1 MMNDIILKIRDG
13 NSVVMLTEN
22 ASVSDSP
29 EPTVN
34 DADKVIGPDGTI
46 YDMNG
51 EMGIKMIIRYCID
64 MANKMSLGFLVPLFN
79 SLTICYTFSEP
90 TMATDGTFLFI
101 NPGFVH
107 TLMDWCDG
115 TLDGVIFVL
124 VHEVYHNLFKH
135 SQRLANQP
143 DVFTPYDE
151 NIDNIASD
159 LEINWVI
166 ENTLYDNRTMQQWE
180 EERDPNDPNDVC
192 PYVLG
197 KDGKPVLVDIGGGI
211 KKPVRRLPF
220 VGITKKTNGQYDE
233 KYAGWT
239 YEDIYKDLIKNPNI
253 TPPPPPTKIENTID
267 HTSPESLWN
276 PNVPIPPGM
285 EMPDMDITFALDP
298 DEKAGY
304 EDGWV
309 QAIAEMK
316 AKGLLESIRISNRR
330 FQQLFEQSAASGTN
344 SSYDKGYDNGY
355 AAAIATVKDM
365 IANGVQ
371 PTEDNLN
378 KGNNNSKI
386 SIKGNR
392 PNVKMP
398 KQTNSSGPSSSSE
411 SGNDERGNDDGSNGG
426 NSEGTS
432 DSKQDVMDQI
442 AQIAQND
449 ARRNARNGQ
458 SQNGQNGQNRNDPN
472 GQNRNDQG
480 GQDGQNGQNRNDPNG
495 QNRNDPNGQNRNGQ
509 GGQDGQ
515 NGQNRNGQG
524 GQGGQNG
531 QNRNDPNGQNRNGQG
546 GMSKQE
552 MLDKLSEMQKNAQ
565 SKNGETVAVADGN
578 CTGKNDNMMSG
589 KHIVSK
595 SEGKEIAEKAGIT
608 PDDIVK
614 RGGVQNIFDNDAEI
628 QKMLKQLGNNIDN
641 DVAKRIKAGLGVIKK
656 TQQPGSGFMKNI
668 IGILKSAGKMT
679 IDWREELALFMSGC
693 IRTSFIGYN
702 NNYIWND
709 RYEELYDTDE
719 PDSLEHIL
727 IFLDTSGS
735 MFSNE
740 DDLKRC
746 LHNIKDIVAS
756 TNSQRAEVYLFNYGI
771 YSHTELDVQEIQD
784 NYDRLELKLPVKTGG
799 TSYDQIFDTIQ
810 KQYIDKDITP
820 DAVVIMTDSDL
831 YACFDQLPKHSST
844 DYEDMTV
851 FMIVDDSPH
860 QKVPFGQTLYVSQKD
875 FDIVSRNTVLD
886 ESLLY
891 HSITTNKRKCMNT
904 TIHKMNEAVRLPRAS
919 KKTTTVSLED
929 IDKANLSILRSDS
942 EKWKKTKTD
951 LVEAMNKSPITRR
964 IFGQFADVDD
974 DMRKINADSYN
985 VSILVS
991 DDAKFEIFGNVFLY
1005 ESKKIV
1011 MWDQLF
1017 DSLKD
1022 ICPFFTVGTIH
1033 GDFTIGYSNTDGVG
1047 MPKNMPVNV
1056 EGNINILS
1064 MPYLT
1069 TLGKLPN
1076 AYDVN
1081 VEDCPLISDEELA
1094 DIGAITE
1101 STYTRPLRRTR
1112 RNMTS
1117 MMKSIVESRIAIAKQ
1132 FKPMNESFSS
1142 TQLAKMFNSI
1152 TGSKP
1157 AGTAK
1162 LTGVSAQNRNILKKF
1177 DKDNPIMWSEITDDM
1192 ITTTKPVLKARSK
1205 AVLERRDQDNTDD
1218 WGIRIVC
1225 DEDGKIV
1232 LIITGNNKSKKNPK
1246 YDRSM
1251 PNEYRYIYDWTDGKG
1266 WLFVNKDLVPV
1277 IEERRKALEDACSGF
1292 FMYVNAKFDLGIKQ
1306 ISTDMSMLQ
1315 NLVNNVHTD
1324 GVLVKD
1330 AWRTFKNKELYVDLT
1345 SKTVQNIIL
1354 SYYTNT
1360 LGYTQSTTQNEI
1372 LKQLE
1377 SAAKAIEIFKPLFID
1392 YTKSSLSNLTPVR
1405 VVDDDTAIG
1414 YHVVGMKIA
1423 TFELI
1428 PDMLVTIYD
1437 IDSKHNSRA
1446 SRQAGDDT
1454 LPLGSINPYDR
1465 EIADTGYFDVEKN
1478 REDDEVEKA
1487 KFGYLNN
1494 LRKRRM
1500 IQHSRTN
1507 SITGSRVNTSHLNDP
1522 RLSDMSDRGVVFS
1535 PETDARSQRVYD
1547 TITKMKTA
1555 AETRLSNT
1563 SDKCDKFISTLTSAV
1578 KKKDVLTQY
1587 VSLEDLVKKFIDAGT
1602 NLQHQL
1608 KIADSIEI
1616 KYANARVRSNQR
1628 GYDRGYADTV
1638 SSQVAD
1644 ALDALQD
1651 DFIQNVNND
1660 NSLRWE
1666 MRNISKFFDTIADID
1681 VTTYLEKDDD
1691 DLINKLSNYYKMQ
1704 GRPVDTL
1711 MTNASMSDADRRYT
1725 GNRNHTVK
1733 ILRTALEKFV
1743 SAYSYVI
1750 SLISNF
1756 RRTLK

>member
-1 MMNDIILKIRDG
+1 MLNDIILKIRTKD
-13 NSVVMLTEN
+13 SDVLMLTESTSESQN
-22 ASVSDSP
+22 SV
-29 EPTVN
+29 PTVN
-34 DADKVIGPDGTI
+34 DADKVIGPDGTM
-46 YDMNG
+46 YDMHDV
-51 EMGIKMIIRYCID
+51 KMIIQYCID
-64 MANKMSLGFLVPLFN
+64 MAISMSLGYLAPLFR
-79 SLTICYTFSEP
+79 SLTVCYTFAYD
-90 TMATDGTFLFI
+90 TMATNGTFLFI
-101 NPGFVH
+101 NPGFVY
-107 TLMDWCDG
+107 TLIDNCDG

-135 SQRLANQP
+135 SQRLADQP
-143 DVFTPYDE
+143 DVFSPYDQYTS
-151 NIDNIASD
+151 NVAAD
-159 LEINWVI
+159 LEINWII
-166 ENTLYDNRTMQQWE
+166 ENTLYDNRTMQEWE
-180 EERDPNDPNDVC
+180 EAKADDPNDVC
-192 PYVLG
+192 PYVLD
-197 KDGKPVLVDIGGGI
+197 KNGKPVMVDINGV
-211 KKPVRRLPF
+211 KKPIRRLPF
-220 VGITKKTNGQYDE
+220 IGITNKISGQYDE

-239 YEDIYKDLIKNPNI
+239 YENIYKDLIKNPP
-253 TPPPPPTKIENTID
+253 TPPTPPAPPKEKKIE
-267 HTSPESLWN
+267 HTSPESVWN
-276 PNVPIPPGM
+276 PPTPPGKSGNPPGI
-285 EMPDMDITFALDP
+285 EVTYDLDP
-298 DEKAGY
+298 DEKKGY
-304 EDGWV
+304 EDGWA

-316 AKGLLESIRISNRR
+316 AQGLVESLRISCKR
-330 FQQLFEQSAASGTN
+330 FQQLFEQSTASGE
-344 SSYDKGYDNGY
+344 SSYDTGYKNGY
-355 AAAIATVKDM
+355 AAAIATVKEM
-365 IANGVQ
+365 IAHGVQ
-371 PTEDNLN
+371 PTEDNM
-378 KGNNNSKI
+378 KSNSNV
-386 SIKGNR
+386 SIKGNK
-392 PNVKMP
+392 PDIKMP
-398 KQTNSSGPSSSSE
+398 NKNAGKSGSNSS
-411 SGNDERGNDDGSNGG
+411 N
-426 NSEGTS
+426 GTS
-432 DSKQDVMDQI
+432 DSDDTENKPGNNASSKQDTIDQI
-442 AQIAQND
+442 NKIAQNQNSQNRSQD
-449 ARRNARNGQ
+449 GQGSQNASNGQ
-458 SQNGQNGQNRNDPN
+458 NQNSQNRSQDGQGSQNASNGQNQNGQNGSQANN
-472 GQNRNDQG
+472 
-480 GQDGQNGQNRNDPNG
+480 
-495 QNRNDPNGQNRNGQ
+495 
-509 GGQDGQ
+509 
-515 NGQNRNGQG
+515 
-524 GQGGQNG
+524 
-531 QNRNDPNGQNRNGQG
+531 

-552 MLDKLSEMQKNAQ
+552 ILDKLSDMQKNAQ
-565 SKNGETVAVADGN
+565 SGNSETIAKADGN
-578 CTGKNDNMMSG
+578 CTGKTDNMMANP
-589 KHIVSK
+589 HMVSK
-595 SEGKEIAEKAGIT
+595 AEGEEIAKRAGIT
-608 PDDIVK
+608 PDDITK
-614 RGGVQNIFDNDAEI
+614 KGSVQNIFDNDAEI
-628 QKMLKQLGNNIDN
+628 QKKLKELGDKIDA
-641 DVAKRIKAGLGVIKK
+641 DMTRRVKAGLNVEKK
-656 TQQPGSGFMKNI
+656 TQHPGSGFLDEI
-668 IGILKSAGKMT
+668 VGILKSAGKLT
-679 IDWREELALFMSGC
+679 IDWREELATFFSGC
-693 IRTSFIGYN
+693 IRTQYIGYN
-702 NNYIWND
+702 NNYIWQD
-709 RYEELYDTDE
+709 RYEDLYDYDE
-719 PDSLEHIL
+719 PDAMEHIL

-735 MFSNE
+735 MFANK
-740 DDLKRC
+740 DDLTRC
-746 LHNIKDIVAS
+746 LHNIKEIVAN

-771 YSHTELDVQEIQD
+771 YSHTELDTEEIQD
-784 NYDRLELKLPVKTGG
+784 KYDFMELKLPIKTGG
-799 TSYDQIFDTIQ
+799 TSYNQIFDVIQ
-810 KQYIDKDITP
+810 KQYVDKDIIP

-831 YACFDQLPKHSST
+831 YARFGQLPKHSSK
-844 DYEDMTV
+844 DYEDYTV
-851 FMIVDDSPH
+851 FMVIDDTPA
-860 QKVPFGQTLYVSQKD
+860 QEIPFGQAIYVSQHD
-875 FDIVSRNTVLD
+875 FDVVARHTTLN

-891 HSITTNKRKCMNT
+891 HSMTTNKRKCMNT
-904 TIHKMNEAVRLPRAS
+904 TIHKMNEAVRLPNAN
-919 KKTTTVSLED
+919 KKNTKVELDD
-929 IDKANLSILRSDS
+929 IAKANLNVIRSDS
-942 EKWKKTKTD
+942 EKWEKTKKD
-951 LVEAMNKSPITRR
+951 LAKAMKESPITRS
-964 IFGQFADVDD
+964 IFGAFAEVIDD
-974 DMRKINADSYN
+974 PSDIDSYS
-985 VSILVS
+985 VKILVS
-991 DDAKFEIFGNVFLY
+991 DDAKFDIFGNVFLY
-1005 ESKKIV
+1005 GSKKIM
-1011 MWDQLF
+1011 MWDELF
-1017 DSLKD
+1017 NSLQN
-1022 ICPFFTVGTIH
+1022 ICTFFDVGTIH
-1033 GDFTIGYSNTDGVG
+1033 GDFTIGMSYTDGVEL
-1047 MPKNMPVNV
+1047 PKHMPVKV
-1056 EGNINILS
+1056 EGNVNILD

-1081 VEDCPLISDEELA
+1081 VQACPLISDEELA
-1094 DIGAITE
+1094 DVGAITE
-1101 STYTRPLRRTR
+1101 STYTRPLRCTR
-1112 RNMTS
+1112 RNMTP

-1162 LTGVSAQNRNILKKF
+1162 LTGVSVQNRDILKKF

-1205 AVLERRDQDNTDD
+1205 AILERRDQDNTDD

-1292 FMYVNAKFDLGIKQ
+1292 FMYVNAKFDLGITQ

-1563 SDKCDKFISTLTSAV
+1563 SDKCDKFISTLTSVV
-1578 KKKDVLTQY
+1578 KKTDVLTQY

-1651 DFIQNVNND
+1651 DFIQNVKND
-1660 NSLRWE
+1660 NSLREE
-1666 MRNISKFFDTIADID
+1666 MHNISKIFDTIADID

-1691 DLINKLSNYYKMQ
+1691 DLINKLSNYYKIQ

-1725 GNRNHTVK
+1725 GNRNRTVE

>member
-29 EPTVN
+29 VPTVN
-34 DADKVIGPDGTI
+34 DADKVIGPDGTV

-64 MANKMSLGFLVPLFN
+64 MANKMSLGFLAPLFN
-79 SLTICYTFSEP
+79 SLTICYTFSFD

-107 TLMDWCDG
+107 TLMDQCDG

-135 SQRLANQP
+135 SQRHADQP

-151 NIDNIASD
+151 NVDNIAAD

-220 VGITKKTNGQYDE
+220 VGITKKTGGQYDE

-253 TPPPPPTKIENTID
+253 TPPPPPPPQKKIEKTID
-267 HTSPESLWN
+267 HTSPESQWN

-285 EMPDMDITFALDP
+285 KMPDMDITFALDP

-304 EDGWV
+304 EDGWA

-316 AKGLLESIRISNRR
+316 AKGLLESIHISNRR

-365 IANGVQ
+365 IAHGVQ

-392 PNVKMP
+392 PNVEMP
-398 KQTNSSGPSSSSE
+398 KQTNGSGSSSS
-411 SGNDERGNDDGSNGG
+411 SGSGNDDGSNDG
-426 NSEGTS
+426 NPEGTP

-458 SQNGQNGQNRNDPN
+458 NQNDQNGQNGQNRNDPN
-472 GQNRNDQG
+472 GQSQNGQG

-495 QNRNDPNGQNRNGQ
+495 QSQ
-509 GGQDGQ
+509 
-515 NGQNRNGQG
+515 
-524 GQGGQNG
+524 
-531 QNRNDPNGQNRNGQG
+531 NGQG

-628 QKMLKQLGNNIDN
+628 QKMLKQLGDNIDN
-641 DVAKRIKAGLGVIKK
+641 DVAKRIKAGLGVTKK

-709 RYEELYDTDE
+709 RYEDLYDTDE

-735 MFSNE
+735 MFSSE

-771 YSHTELDVQEIQD
+771 YSHTELDVEEIQD
-784 NYDRLELKLPVKTGG
+784 NYDRLELKLPVKSGG
-799 TSYDQIFDTIQ
+799 TSYDQIFDVIQ

-820 DAVVIMTDSDL
+820 NVVVIMTDSDL
-831 YACFDQLPKHSST
+831 YSCFGQLPKHSST
-844 DYEDMTV
+844 DYEDMTL

-875 FDIVSRNTVLD
+875 FEIVSRKTVLN
-886 ESLLY
+886 ESLSY
-891 HSITTNKRKCMNT
+891 HSLPTNKRKCMNT
-904 TIHKMNEAVRLPRAS
+904 TIHKMNEAVRLPGAS
-919 KKTTTVSLED
+919 KKTAAVSIED
-929 IDKANLSILRSDS
+929 IAKANLNILRSDS
-942 EKWKKTKTD
+942 EKWKKTKED
-951 LVEAMNKSPITRR
+951 LVEAFKKSPAAYS
-964 IFGQFADVDD
+964 IFSDALVTD
-974 DMRKINADSYN
+974 N
-985 VSILVS
+985 VKLISTIANRMNILVS

-1005 ESKKIV
+1005 GSKKCLL
-1011 MWDQLF
+1011 WDEF
-1017 DSLKD
+1017 FKSLKD
-1022 ICPFFTVGTIH
+1022 ICPFFSVGTIH
-1033 GDFTIGYSNTDGVG
+1033 GDFTIGMSNTDGVG
-1047 MPKNMPVNV
+1047 LPKIMPANV
-1056 EGNINILS
+1056 EGNINIID

-1069 TLGKLPN
+1069 TLGKLPP
-1076 AYDVN
+1076 AFDVN
-1081 VEDCPLISDEELA
+1081 VQDCPLISDEELA
-1094 DIGAITE
+1094 DVGAITE
-1101 STYTRPLRRTR
+1101 SAYTRPFRRTR
-1112 RNMTS
+1112 CGMTPR
-1117 MMKSIVESRIAIAKQ
+1117 MKSIVESRIAMAKR

-1225 DEDGKIV
+1225 DEEGKIV

-1251 PNEYRYIYDWTDGKG
+1251 SSEHQYIYDWTGGKG
-1266 WLFVNKDLVPV
+1266 WLFVNKDLVPI
-1277 IEERRKALEDACSGF
+1277 IEERRAALSDACAGF
-1292 FMYVNAKFDLGIKQ
+1292 FMYVNTVFDLGVKEIL
-1306 ISTDMSMLQ
+1306 TDMSNVQ
-1315 NLVNNVHTD
+1315 NLVNNAHTD

-1345 SKTVQNIIL
+1345 SKTVRNNIL
-1354 SYYTNT
+1354 NYYASK
-1360 LGYTQSTTQNEI
+1360 LGYTQSTLQNEFM
-1372 LKQLE
+1372 KQLE
-1377 SAAKAIEIFKPLFID
+1377 SAAKAIEMFKPLFID
-1392 YTKSSLSNLTPVR
+1392 YTKSSLSNLTKVS
-1405 VVDDDTAIG
+1405 VVSDDTAIG

-1446 SRQAGDDT
+1446 SRKAGDDT

-1465 EIADTGYFDVEKN
+1465 EIADTGYFDVERN

-1507 SITGSRVNTSHLNDP
+1507 SITGSRINTSHLNDP

-1535 PETDARSQRVYD
+1535 PETDARSQQVYD
-1547 TITKMKTA
+1547 TIAKMTTA
-1555 AETRLSNT
+1555 VKTRLSNT
-1563 SDKCDKFISTLTSAV
+1563 NDKCDKFISTLSLAERRS
-1578 KKKDVLTQY
+1578 VLDKY
-1587 VSLEDLVKKFIDAGT
+1587 VALEDVVKKFIDAGT
-1602 NLQHQL
+1602 NLQNQL
-1608 KIADSIEI
+1608 KLADSIEA
-1616 KYANARVRSNQR
+1616 KYTNARIRSNQR
-1628 GYDRGYADTV
+1628 GFDRGYADTV
-1638 SSQVAD
+1638 SSQLAD

-1651 DFIQNVNND
+1651 NFTPSVNSGWD
-1660 NSLRWE
+1660 LNS
-1666 MRNISKFFDTIADID
+1666 MKRNLSSIVDID
-1681 VTTYLEKDDD
+1681 VDTYLEKDPD
-1691 DLINKLSNYYKMQ
+1691 DLINKLSRRMY
-1704 GRPVDTL
+1704 GRPIDTD
-1711 MTNASMSDADRRYT
+1711 MTNASMSAADRRYAS
-1725 GNRNHTVK
+1725 NREYRIET
-1733 ILRTALEKFV
+1733 LRDALQKFV

>member
-107 TLMDWCDG
+107 TLMDQCDG

-135 SQRLANQP
+135 NQRLANQP

-151 NIDNIASD
+151 KVDNIASD

-220 VGITKKTNGQYDE
+220 VGITKKTHGQYDE

-253 TPPPPPTKIENTID
+253 TPPPPPKKIEKTID
-267 HTSPESLWN
+267 HTSPESQWN

-285 EMPDMDITFALDP
+285 KMPDMDITFALDP

-304 EDGWV
+304 EDGWT

-316 AKGLLESIRISNRR
+316 AKGLLESIHISNRR

-365 IANGVQ
+365 IAHGVQ

-398 KQTNSSGPSSSSE
+398 KQTNSSGSSSSSE
-411 SGNDERGNDDGSNGG
+411 SGNDDGSNGG
-426 NSEGTS
+426 NSEGTP

-472 GQNRNDQG
+472 GQNQ
-480 GQDGQNGQNRNDPNG
+480 
-495 QNRNDPNGQNRNGQ
+495 
-509 GGQDGQ
+509 
-515 NGQNRNGQG
+515 
-524 GQGGQNG
+524 
-531 QNRNDPNGQNRNGQG
+531 NGQG

-628 QKMLKQLGNNIDN
+628 QKMLKQLGDNIDN
-641 DVAKRIKAGLGVIKK
+641 DVAKRIKAGLGVTKK

-709 RYEELYDTDE
+709 RYEDLYDTDE

-735 MFSNE
+735 MFSSE

-831 YACFDQLPKHSST
+831 YACFGQLPKHSST
-844 DYEDMTV
+844 DYEDMTL

-875 FDIVSRNTVLD
+875 FEIVSRKTVLD

-929 IDKANLSILRSDS
+929 IAKANLSLLRSDS

-951 LVEAMNKSPITRR
+951 LVEAMKKSPITGR

-974 DMRKINADSYN
+974 DMSNINADSYN

-1005 ESKKIV
+1005 ESKKIL

-1022 ICPFFTVGTIH
+1022 ICPFFTIGTIH

-1094 DIGAITE
+1094 DVGAITE

-1251 PNEYRYIYDWTDGKG
+1251 PNAYRYIYDWTDGKG

-1315 NLVNNVHTD
+1315 NLVNNTHTD

-1465 EIADTGYFDVEKN
+1465 EIADTGYFDVERN

-1578 KKKDVLTQY
+1578 KKKDVLTRY

-1651 DFIQNVNND
+1651 DFIQKVNND

-1666 MRNISKFFDTIADID
+1666 MHNISKIFDTIADID

-1725 GNRNHTVK
+1725 GNRNHTVE

-1750 SLISNF
+1750 SLMSNF